1 MVYNKNRRRNTRNVD
16 SDFKHPCFDD
26 NQDPI
31 PQKNLKRKQCNDNDL
46 IDIVTNKHFIDE
58 DEGSCPNPLCDHKP
72 YVSKK
77 RKRIV
82 KDIKSI
88 ESIDDLITLG
98 KSYHCKRNTEYY
110 GVNIRTLSKLVPP
123 LTKLKNMVGMKKV
136 KENIIDQI
144 IFYLQKLNKKNKCY
158 ECNGCLYGTECQDK
172 NKDQDMMHT
181 IITGPPGVGKTEL
194 GKILG
199 HIYNAMGVLENGD
212 LHVAKRSDLVGK
224 YLGHT
229 ATKTQKFIDKC
240 RGGVMFIDEA
250 YSLGN
255 EEQKDSFSK
264 ECIDTINQ
272 NLTENRN
279 FICII
284 AGYADSLDK
293 CFFQYNE
300 GLKRRFSFKYDIEN
314 YSYTELKNIFVY
326 KIDNSDWDIHES
338 ALPKLEEFFKNRKS
352 SFPNFGGDIETLIMN
367 CKIVHGKRVI
377 FLDNKH
383 KKIITMEDIEKG
395 FSVYKDHR
403 ITDKLDKKNIDYNNL
418 STIYI

>member
-1 MVYNKNRRRNTRNVD
+1 MIGNKNDKHNARKI
-16 SDFKHPCFDD
+16 SDNIEQYHP
-26 NQDPI
+26 NQK
-31 PQKNLKRKQCNDNDL
+31 KNKNYKRKCRNDDDL
-46 IDIVTNKHFIDE
+46 INIVTNKRFIAEE
-58 DEGSCPNPLCDHKP
+58 DGLCPNPLCDHKP
-72 YVSKK
+72 FMSKNK
-77 RKRIV
+77 RKRLV

-88 ESIDDLITLG
+88 DSIDDLINLG
-98 KSYHCKRNTEYY
+98 KSYHCKKNIKYY
-110 GVNIRTLSKLVPP
+110 GVNLRTMSKLVPS
-123 LTKLKNMVGMKKV
+123 LTRLKNMIGMKKV

-158 ECNGCLYGTECQDK
+158 ECDGCLYGSECQDK

-181 IITGPPGVGKTEL
+181 IITGSPGVGKTEL

-199 HIYNAMGVLENGD
+199 HIYNAMGVLENGR
-212 LHVAKRSDLVGK
+212 LHVARRADLIGK

-229 ATKTQKFIDKC
+229 AVKTQKFIDDC
-240 RGGVMFIDEA
+240 QGGVMFIDEA

-284 AGYADSLDK
+284 AGYSDSLDK

-300 GLKRRFSFKYDIEN
+300 GLKRRFTFRYDIGN
-314 YSYTELKNIFVY
+314 YTAIELKDIFVH
-326 KIDNSDWDIHES
+326 KIDNSDWDIDKPIV
-338 ALPKLEEFFKNRKS
+338 PKLEEFFKNYKS

-367 CKIVHGKRVI
+367 CKIVHGKRVV
-377 FLDNKH
+377 FMDNKY
-383 KKIITMEDIEKG
+383 KKILTMEDIDRG
-395 FSVYKDHR
+395 FSVYKTHR
-403 ITDKLDKKNIDYNNL
+403 IINKLNTKNIDYDNL
-418 STIYI
+418 SKIYI